1 MGTVGQSLAAH
12 ALTVRQKSFFLGGET
27 MLSPEDRAAIDALR
41 ERLRS
46 SIISGDTHVYTTCFA
61 EDGVIMHPDTPQV
74 RCRASIADYAAAM
87 FEAVE
92 VPVLELT
99 PVTLMGDGG
108 LAFEV
113 GVQDCVVEPA
123 LPGFKRE
130 RQHLHVYQRGED
142 GAWYI
147 AAAMSGT
154 Q

>member
-1 MGTVGQSLAAH
+1 
-12 ALTVRQKSFFLGGET
+12 
-27 MLSPEDRAAIDALR
+27 MLSPEDQAAIAALR

-46 SIISGDTHVYTTCFA
+46 SIVNGDADVYTACFA
-61 EDGVIMHPDTPQV
+61 EDGVIMHPDTRQV
-74 RCRASIADYAAAM
+74 RGRSAIAEYVTAM
-87 FEAVE
+87 FETVK

-99 PVTLMGDGG
+99 PVTLVGDGG

-113 GVQDCVVEPA
+113 GIQDCVVEPA

-142 GAWYI
+142 GAWYV
-147 AAAMSGT
+147 AAAMSGN